1 LQIELD
7 AFGIMCLFESH
18 WSFVFEVRPM
28 MYVVIKFAAAWLAM
42 KAALLGMTAVTNTLG
57 FAASKI
63 KGTEF
68 QSFGDWEKEE
78 AAKKLAESKAEL
90 NAR

>member
-1 LQIELD
+1 
-7 AFGIMCLFESH
+7 
-18 WSFVFEVRPM
+18 M